1 MLTRQEKEKLVIQ
14 LYNQGMT
21 IREISKEVRMSFRD
35 IGAILKKASGEV
47 EEKQDKEQSS
57 LLSPSSQAYRLFSEG
72 KAPIEVAIALDIDE
86 SETTKFYEE
95 YQNLKQ
101 MGDLKMIHEEIGGD
115 IIHFLKLYKLSKDAH
130 MNPEHVVNLLQ
141 MSNEYLPLLEQ
152 KYKMLAKEIDSL
164 ESEKQKLK
172 NLGNQIRTSTK
183 MLDDY
188 KEEIKN
194 LQKKKI
200 RLEILMNS
208 GRYNKIRQIA
218 EEEIT
223 NSLSKRRDLLKL
235 AVSSVIESIIRD
247 PGKYSF
253 LISNSIYNGG
263 QHAAS
268 QPYIDVY
275 RALILDE
282 AQKVFELMVRDLT
295 SRIINE
301 AALTNSSSNYMINE

>member
-1 MLTRQEKEKLVIQ
+1 
-14 LYNQGMT
+14 
-21 IREISKEVRMSFRD
+21 
-35 IGAILKKASGEV
+35 
-47 EEKQDKEQSS
+47 
-57 LLSPSSQAYRLFSEG
+57 
-72 KAPIEVAIALDIDE
+72 
-86 SETTKFYEE
+86 
-95 YQNLKQ
+95 

-200 RLEILMNS
+200 RLEILISS
-208 GRYNKIRQIA
+208 GRYEKVRQIA
-218 EEEIT
+218 EEEVT

-235 AVSSVIESIIRD
+235 AVASVVESIIRD
-247 PGKYSF
+247 PDKYNF
-253 LISNSIYNGG
+253 LASSNTYNGG
-263 QHAAS
+263 QHAS
-268 QPYIDVY
+268 SHPYVDVY
-275 RALILDE
+275 KTLILDE

-295 SRIINE
+295 HRIINE
-301 AALTNSSSNYMINE
+301 TL